1 MKIEQL
7 LYFISVSQT
16 LSLNKTAELFFIT
29 PQGLSK
35 ALKNLEQEFNV
46 QLLDSTKQGT
56 SLTEDGKY
64 FLNKAK
70 QMVAIYDELKSH
82 YLQNV
87 DSEINGEIRIAC
99 QPRIAANFL
108 LPLLSKFQSK
118 YPNISIKVSSK
129 ELTARDVFDSLQSA
143 KIDLGLCI
151 LREEDMQ
158 LIADSSVYFYTEFA
172 KEELMACVPKQY
184 SSPLPEYFT
193 ELPADLIDYQ
203 YVSPFTDKVIPS
215 NTSDSSVIISS
226 EMQRHLIEFN
236 NGLGN
241 VLQQEYEKYYTKTG
255 KFILIPYRPPLFLH
269 FICVH
274 KSPSLFSMPEQ
285 LFLDTLKSEF

>member
-87 DSEINGEIRIAC
+87 DSEIDGEIRIAC

-108 LPLLSKFQSK
+108 LPLLSKFQTK
-118 YPNISIKVSSK
+118 YPNISIKVSSQ
-129 ELTARDVFDSLQSA
+129 EVTAKDVFDSMQNG
-143 KIDLGLCI
+143 KVDIGLCI
-151 LREEDMQ
+151 LSQNDFD
-158 LIADSSVYFYTEFA
+158 LITNNNTYFFTEFS
-172 KEELMACVPKQY
+172 KEEIMICAPKHY
-184 SSPLPEYFT
+184 PTPLPDFFT
-193 ELPADLIDYQ
+193 ELPVNSIDYC
-203 YVSPFTDKVIPS
+203 YVSPFTDERFPLG
-215 NTSDSSVIISS
+215 DSSSVVISP
-226 EMQRHLIEFN
+226 EMQMNLIELN
-236 NGLGN
+236 NGLTN
-241 VLQQEYEKYYTKTG
+241 VLHREYEKYYAPTG
-255 KFILIPYRPPLFLH
+255 KYRLIPYRPPLYLYYV
-269 FICVH
+269 CMH
-274 KSPSLFSMPEQ
+274 KNPSLLSGPEQ
-285 LFLDTLKSEF
+285 LFLDTLKNYF